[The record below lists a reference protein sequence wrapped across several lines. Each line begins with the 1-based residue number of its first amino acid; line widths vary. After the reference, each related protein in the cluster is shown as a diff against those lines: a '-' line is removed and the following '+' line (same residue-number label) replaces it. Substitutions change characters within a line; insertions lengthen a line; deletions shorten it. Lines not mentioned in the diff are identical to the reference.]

1 MKPKSARKTGH
12 LPNDS
17 PGGDQPPWRPS
28 ALAPLRSL
36 KLILVPVDFSDCS
49 FRALDYAAELA
60 RTFRAKL
67 ILLHVLQ
74 PSIHTDN
81 YLGDSATMDQSN
93 GTLIAA
99 TRAQLGTLTHH
110 AATQGLVAE
119 VLVRMGRAQ
128 SDIADTA
135 NATGA
140 DLIVMGAHG
149 GGAENHPLLGGTA
162 ERVLRHSPCPVLT
175 VPYPINSQ
183 KRL

>member
-1 MKPKSARKTGH
+1 MKAKSATKTAAPIPHGAPSTDH
-12 LPNDS
+12 QAS
-17 PGGDQPPWRPS
+17 AQAAPS
-28 ALAPLRSL
+28 AF

-49 FRALDYAAELA
+49 LHALNYAAILA
-60 RTFRAKL
+60 RKLGAKL
-67 ILLHVLQ
+67 ILLHVLE

-81 YLGDSATMDQSN
+81 YLTDSATMDQSN

-99 TRAQLGTLTHH
+99 ARAQLGKLTHRTT
-110 AATQGLVAE
+110 TQGLVAE
-119 VLVRMGRAQ
+119 ALVRMGRAQ

-149 GGAENHPLLGGTA
+149 SGGHNQPLLGGTA

-175 VPYPINSQ
+175 VPYPVGIS
-183 KRL
+183 